1 MLGIG
6 IDTGGT
12 CTDAVIFDTKSREI
26 LSWAKTLTTKN
37 DLKTGIL
44 NALRELDQ
52 ELVHKAEYIALS
64 TTLATNACVED
75 KGGRAKLVFMGLD
88 PRAVTMMQGSYGL
101 PDVKEIYFLDCK
113 PEINAALSR
122 EPDWDKFRMD
132 VRDSFVNY
140 DSVALVQINPQLNG
154 GAYERRAE
162 EIIKEELGDIVCV
175 RGYDLYQ
182 EVNAQKRG
190 ATALLNARLM
200 PLVMDFFTS
209 IEASMKEMGLD
220 LNIYVMK
227 SDGTVMSREYAM
239 RRPVETLLCGPAASI
254 RGALELTGIKD
265 GLVVDMGGTTSDVAL
280 VRDGKPISSKGV
292 RVGQWNTMVKGVDID
307 TFALGGDT
315 GVLLRDNEM
324 VLDERRVIPISI
336 LAQDHPEVIKGLEE
350 IVRKFFSFPLTE
362 GLYLILMKEPQD
374 LSAYNAKE
382 QEVIRHLKDGPLS
395 YLQLSQRMGISH
407 RFFNLRRLE
416 NEGIIMR
423 SGVTPTDAMH
433 LLGDYEAYSTEAAE
447 LGIRYLVT
455 QTRMNEEKVA
465 RRIYDLVIERLM
477 NNLTHIE
484 LRYQMGKDYRD
495 EDMKTVEKFTNM
507 IFRNYRAGTLPEY
520 IRPRLVSNSR
530 LVGVGAPTAIFLRD
544 TAELMETTQETS
556 EYSKVANAVGAA
568 AGDIVTE
575 YTVVIRVAGEEYVMS
590 GGDETKVF
598 ESYLEA
604 VEEAEKLAIAK
615 AEEKARMQTLEGELK
630 TSVDIDEDKFML
642 PAGSSVLISTKVTA
656 SVQIMI

>member
-75 KGGRAKLVFMGLD
+75 KGGRAKLIFMGLD

-132 VRDSFVNY
+132 VRESFVNY

-416 NEGIIMR
+416 SEGIIMR

-455 QTRMNEEKVA
+455 QTRMSEEKVA

>member
-122 EPDWDKFRMD
+122 EPDWEKFRMD

-292 RVGQWNTMVKGVDID
+292 RIGQWNTMVKGVDID

-382 QEVIRHLKDGPLS
+382 QEVIRHLKDDPLS

>member
-75 KGGRAKLVFMGLD
+75 KGGRAKLIFMGLD

-132 VRDSFVNY
+132 VRESFVNY

-209 IEASMKEMGLD
+209 IEASMKEMGQD

-416 NEGIIMR
+416 SEGIIMR

-455 QTRMNEEKVA
+455 QTRMSEEKVA

>member
-26 LSWAKTLTTKN
+26 LSWAKTLTTKS
-37 DLKTGIL
+37 DLKIGIL

-52 ELVHKAEYIALS
+52 ELIHKAEYIALS

-101 PDVKEIYFLDCK
+101 PDVREIYFLDCK
-113 PEINAALSR
+113 PEINAALST
-122 EPDWDKFRMD
+122 EPDWEKFRMD
-132 VRDSFVNY
+132 VRDKFVNY

-162 EIIKEELGDIVCV
+162 EIIKEELGDMVCV

-182 EVNAQKRG
+182 EVNAQRRG

-292 RVGQWNTMVKGVDID
+292 RVGQWSTMVKGVDID

-315 GVLLRDNEM
+315 GVLLKDNELI
-324 VLDERRVIPISI
+324 LDERRVIPISI

-395 YLQLSQRMGISH
+395 YLQLSQRMGINH
-407 RFFNLRRLE
+407 RFFNLKRLE

-484 LRYQMGKDYRD
+484 LRYQMGKDYKD
-495 EDMKTVEKFTNM
+495 EDMKTVEKFTDM

-520 IRPRLVSNSR
+520 IRPRLISNSR
-530 LVGVGAPTAIFLRD
+530 LVGVGAPTAIFLKD
-544 TAELMETTQETS
+544 TADLMETTQETS
-556 EYSKVANAVGAA
+556 EFSKVANAVGAA

-590 GGDETKVF
+590 GGDVTKVF
-598 ESYLEA
+598 ESYVEA
-604 VEEAEKLAIAK
+604 VEEAERIAVAK
-615 AEEKARMQTLEGELK
+615 AEEKARMQTLEGVLK
-630 TSVDIDEDKFML
+630 TTVDIDEDKFML

-656 SVQIMI
+656 NVQIMI

>member
-1 MLGIG
+1 MIGIG

-12 CTDAVIFDTKSREI
+12 CTDSVIFDTNTRKV
-26 LSWAKTLTTKN
+26 LSWAKTLTTKS
-37 DLKTGIL
+37 DLKVGIL
-44 NALRELDQ
+44 NALKALDQ
-52 ELVHKAEYIALS
+52 ELLKKAEYIALS

-75 KGGRAKLVFMGLD
+75 KGGRAKLIFMGLD

-101 PDVKEIYFLDCK
+101 PDIKDIYFIDCK
-113 PEINAALSR
+113 PDINQRLSR
-122 EPDWDKFRMD
+122 EPDWEKFRMD
-132 VRDSFVNY
+132 LREGFKDFDSI
-140 DSVALVQINPQLNG
+140 AIVQINPQLNG
-154 GAYERRAE
+154 GAYERKAE
-162 EIIKEELGDIVCV
+162 EIIKEELGDMVCV

-182 EVNAQKRG
+182 EVNVQRRG

-200 PLVMDFFTS
+200 PLVIDFFQS

-227 SDGTVMSREYAM
+227 SDGTVMSRDYAM

-254 RGALELTGIKD
+254 RGAMELTGISD

-280 VRDGKPISSKGV
+280 IRNGKPISSNGV
-292 RVGQWNTMVKGVDID
+292 RVGRWNTMVKGVDID

-315 GVLLRDNEM
+315 GVLLRNDEL

-336 LAQDHPEVIKGLEE
+336 LAHDHPEVIKGLEE
-350 IVRKFFSFPLTE
+350 ILRKFFSFPLTE
-362 GLYLILMKEPQD
+362 GLYLTLIRKPDD
-374 LSAYNAKE
+374 LSVYTAKE
-382 QEVIRHLKDGPLS
+382 QDIIRYLEDGPLS
-395 YLQLSQRMGISH
+395 FLQLSQRMGISH

-416 NEGIIMR
+416 TEGIIMR

-433 LLGDYEAYSTEAAE
+433 LLGDYNAYSTEAAE

-455 QTRMNEEKVA
+455 QTRMGEEKVA
-465 RRIYDLVIERLM
+465 KRIYDLVIERLV

-484 LRYQMGKDYRD
+484 FRYEMGDEYRE
-495 EDMKTVEKFTNM
+495 EDMKTIEKLTKM
-507 IFRNYRAGTLPEY
+507 IFRTYRSEIVPEY
-520 IRPRLVSNSR
+520 IKPRLLSGFE
-530 LVGVGAPTAIFLRD
+530 LVGVGAPTAIFLKD
-544 TAELMETTQETS
+544 TAKLMETDQETS

-575 YTVVIRVAGEEYVMS
+575 YTVVIRVQGEEYVMS

-598 ESYLEA
+598 DSYIEA
-604 VEEAEKLAIAK
+604 VEEAERIAVAK
-615 AEEKARMQTLEGELK
+615 AEEKARMQTLEGTLK
-630 TSVDIDEDKFML
+630 TEVDIDEDKFML